1 MVFTLVTRF
10 LGNLEVQC
18 SVLIFKY
25 NPKNPI
31 TILLDTMI
39 LTSVDLNASIILSQ
53 I

>member
-1 MVFTLVTRF
+1 MVFTLVTSF

-25 NPKNPI
+25 PKNPI